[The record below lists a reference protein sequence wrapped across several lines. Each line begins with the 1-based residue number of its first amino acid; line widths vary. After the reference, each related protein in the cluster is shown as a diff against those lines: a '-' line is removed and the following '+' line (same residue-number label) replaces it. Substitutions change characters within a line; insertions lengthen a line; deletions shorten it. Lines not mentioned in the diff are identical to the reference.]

1 MSVCSHNDWDPLEEV
16 FVGRADSTMC
26 PPKDISTHSFCYGG
40 SPYEVV
46 EGLPERF
53 DQKILD
59 EATEDLDTLSDTLK
73 NLNIKVHRP
82 EKADNS
88 QSFST
93 PEWTS
98 RGWTQYSPRDLL
110 LPLDNLIIETPSP
123 MRSRY
128 FETRAY
134 YKYLYEQMKDGT
146 EWISAPKP
154 ILADDNY
161 QLGTPED
168 VTLTNK
174 EIVFDAPNVVRM
186 GKDILAQ
193 ISNSGNHLGFQWLK
207 TILEPRG
214 YRIHIAE
221 KFYSYSHFDSTILPL
236 RPGLVLFNSDRLSP
250 DRYPEIFKSWDKIWF
265 GGDQLKVSPHH
276 MPNGVS
282 PTSTAIGLNF
292 LSVNP
297 NLVICDI
304 VQDELRRELAKHK
317 IETIGLPMRHARTLS
332 GGFHCVTLDVKR
344 KGELETYF

>member
-1 MSVCSHNDWDPLEEV
+1 MPVCSHNDWDPLEEV

-46 EGLPERF
+46 EDLPERF

-59 EATEDLDTLSDTLK
+59 EATEDLDTLSDKLK
-73 NLNIKVHRP
+73 KLDIKVRRP
-82 EKADNS
+82 EEVDNS
-88 QSFST
+88 RSFST
-93 PEWTS
+93 PEWRS
-98 RGWTQYSPRDLL
+98 RGWAQYSPRDLL

-154 ILADDNY
+154 ILTDDNY

-168 VTLTNK
+168 VTLKNK
-174 EIVFDAPNVVRM
+174 EIIFDAPNVVRM
-186 GKDILAQ
+186 GNDILAQ
-193 ISNSGNHLGFQWLK
+193 ISNSGNDLGFEWLK

-221 KFYSYSHFDSTILPL
+221 RFYSYSHFD
-236 RPGLVLFNSDRLSP
+236 F
-250 DRYPEIFKSWDKIWF
+250 
-265 GGDQLKVSPHH
+265 QLITTK
-276 MPNGVS
+276 
-282 PTSTAIGLNF
+282 
-292 LSVNP
+292 P
-297 NLVICDI
+297 NLI
-304 VQDELRRELAKHK
+304 
-317 IETIGLPMRHARTLS
+317 P
-332 GGFHCVTLDVKR
+332 
-344 KGELETYF
+344 